1 MKRVLTFGVFDLM
14 HYGHIRLFERAKHI
28 DENVHLVVA
37 VQRDSAVTK
46 YKPEAVLKYNE
57 EIRSYMVE
65 SIRYVDE
72 VVSYTDVDRDV
83 QTIDFDI
90 LCLGEDQTHAG
101 FQRAIEY
108 CQKHKKEVIVLSRTK
123 GISSSM
129 LR

>member
-108 CQKHKKEVIVLSRTK
+108 CQKHEKEVIVLSRTK